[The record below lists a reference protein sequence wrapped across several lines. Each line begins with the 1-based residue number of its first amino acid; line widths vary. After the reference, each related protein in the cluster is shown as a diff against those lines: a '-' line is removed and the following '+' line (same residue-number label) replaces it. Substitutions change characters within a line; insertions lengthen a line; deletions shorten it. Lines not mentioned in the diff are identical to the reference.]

1 MYPRI
6 LRFFFLFFPVLQFTI
21 VARAE
26 NAERRSSESEANDWK
41 KKKKE
46 RNTESVKNERKEG
59 SVA

>member
-26 NAERRSSESEANDWK
+26 NAGRRSSESEANDWK
-41 KKKKE
+41 KK
-46 RNTESVKNERKEG
+46 ERKKHGIGEE
-59 SVA
+59 